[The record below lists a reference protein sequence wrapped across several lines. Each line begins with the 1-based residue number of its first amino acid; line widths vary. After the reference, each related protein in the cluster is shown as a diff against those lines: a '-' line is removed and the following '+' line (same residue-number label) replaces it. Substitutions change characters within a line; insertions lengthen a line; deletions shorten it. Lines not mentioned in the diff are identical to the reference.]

1 MEVVDEERPLLRRD
15 HGASPEHNG
24 TGKWRA
30 CVMILGTEL
39 SEVLAFAGI
48 ARNLVTYLTDV
59 VHESNVVAAADV
71 STWMGTCFLTPLLGA
86 FLADSYW
93 GRFKTILIFLSVYT
107 LGLITLALSAWLA
120 TILSMG
126 LRRAVVFLGLYLVA
140 LGVGGIKPCVSPF
153 GAEQFDDSDPGER
166 DAKASFFNWYYFC
179 VNIGS
184 LLGSTVLV
192 WVQERVSWWLA
203 FGILAAVMTIA
214 LIIFVSS
221 KKLYRFQ
228 QIQNPPCATGPLT
241 GVCQVAV
248 AAVRN
253 RNIELPGDSS
263 FLHDKHNFLY
273 KIEHTNEF
281 NFLDKA
287 AVVSS
292 GKAVTEEAAS
302 PWNLC
307 TVTQVEEVKML
318 LRLCSVWPTVIFF
331 FAVTTQM
338 STTFLEQ
345 GKAMDNRI
353 IGTLSVPPAIVSS
366 IEVVSVLLCIPAY
379 EAVLLPLACRITGKE
394 RGITLLQRLGI
405 GLVLATL
412 TMAYMALLEMKRLQ
426 AASPVSIIWQAP
438 AYFVLGAAE
447 VFTSVGL
454 IEFFYDQSPDTMKS
468 LCTAVSLVA
477 VSAGNYLNSLI
488 IAVVAWAT
496 TWIPEDLN
504 QGRLDC
510 FFWMMAVLS
519 SVNMLA
525 FLCSAMRYNYR
536 GK

>member
-1 MEVVDEERPLLRRD
+1 MEADDEERPLLRRD
-15 HGASPEHNG
+15 NGASPKHIG

-93 GRFKTILIFLSVYT
+93 GRYKTILIFLSVYT

-126 LRRAVVFLGLYLVA
+126 LRRAVVFLGLFLVA

-153 GAEQFDDSDPGER
+153 GAEQFDDADPGER
-166 DAKASFFNWYYFC
+166 DAKASFFNC
-179 VNIGS
+179 
-184 LLGSTVLV
+184 
-192 WVQERVSWWLA
+192 
-203 FGILAAVMTIA
+203 
-214 LIIFVSS
+214 S
-221 KKLYRFQ
+221 KK
-228 QIQNPPCATGPLT
+228 
-241 GVCQVAV
+241 VAV

-253 RNIELPGDSS
+253 RNIELPRDSS
-263 FLHDKHNFLY
+263 FLHDKRNSLH
-273 KIEHTNEF
+273 KIEHTDEF
-281 NFLDKA
+281 TFLDKA

-331 FAVTTQM
+331 FTVTSQM

-345 GKAMDNRI
+345 GKVMDNRI
-353 IGTLSVPPAIVSS
+353 IGTFSVPPAIVSS
-366 IEVVSVLLCIPAY
+366 IEVVSILLCIPAY

-412 TMAYMALLEMKRLQ
+412 TMAYVALLEMKRLQ

-468 LCTAVSLVA
+468 LCTAMSLVA

-488 IAVVAWAT
+488 IAVLAWAT